1 MATIIT
7 KPEEYNK
14 EQPRPTWLIE
24 IEKLKARVEM
34 LEKRIAELET
44 GVGKNRDGYSGGS
57 NGNGTTRRQN

>member
-14 EQPRPTWLIE
+14 EQPRPTWLSE

-34 LEKRIAELET
+34 LEKRVAELET
-44 GVGKNRDGYSGGS
+44 GSGKNRDGYSAGG
-57 NGNGTTRRQN
+57 NNNERNR

>member
-14 EQPRPTWLIE
+14 EQPRPTWLSE

-44 GVGKNRDGYSGGS
+44 GAGKNRDGYSGGS
-57 NGNGTTRRQN
+57 NGNGTNRRQN

>member
-14 EQPRPTWLIE
+14 EEPRPTWLSE
-24 IEKLKARVEM
+24 IEKLKARIEM

-44 GVGKNRDGYSGGS
+44 GAGKNRDGYSGGS
-57 NGNGTTRRQN
+57 NGNGTIRRKN